1 MIFYRMS
8 KIPKTFDG
16 GDTYVKL
23 AQSSDGSHNLLV
35 DEELVR
41 FFPNLEKPL
50 CIVPFKG
57 RLLSSHMLKE
67 SEVLVVRSVTSV
79 CEELLDGSRIKLVCS
94 TTSGLDHIDKEY
106 LRRSNIELTNAPGAN
121 AIAVVEYVIF
131 TILLYSLDTGKP
143 FQNLK
148 IGVIGHGEIG
158 SRLTKLLEEL
168 GLHVLVNDPPK
179 KKFQKLNREHFS
191 LEQLVSECDCL
202 TVHVPLDNETEY
214 PTINLLDYELLKGI
228 KDEALII
235 NSSRGNILKESDLL
249 VLLKK
254 KPAVKVALDCW
265 INEPKIDASLARKIW
280 QSTPHIAGA
289 TLESKIRAVQKIM
302 PAINNY
308 FGVANNDIV
317 SNKKNNL
324 DKIEIKTIDL
334 DFKKI
339 VDVVLPLKNI
349 SENFKRKSKQNIS
362 KLLPEDFD
370 DLRTSSLGRRELSY
384 YRFSENQVVL
394 NKIKRLLTEIA

>member
-1 MIFYRMS
+1 M
-8 KIPKTFDG
+8 
-16 GDTYVKL
+16 
-23 AQSSDGSHNLLV
+23 N
-35 DEELVR
+35 
-41 FFPNLEKPL
+41 
-50 CIVPFKG
+50 
-57 RLLSSHMLKE
+57 
-67 SEVLVVRSVTSV
+67 
-79 CEELLDGSRIKLVCS
+79 
-94 TTSGLDHIDKEY
+94 
-106 LRRSNIELTNAPGAN
+106 
-121 AIAVVEYVIF
+121 
-131 TILLYSLDTGKP
+131 
-143 FQNLK
+143 
-148 IGVIGHGEIG
+148 
-158 SRLTKLLEEL
+158 
-168 GLHVLVNDPPK
+168 
-179 KKFQKLNREHFS
+179 
-191 LEQLVSECDCL
+191 
-202 TVHVPLDNETEY
+202 
-214 PTINLLDYELLKGI
+214 
-228 KDEALII
+228 
-235 NSSRGNILKESDLL
+235 
-249 VLLKK
+249 
-254 KPAVKVALDCW
+254 
-265 INEPKIDASLARKIW
+265 PKIDASLARKIW

>member
-1 MIFYRMS
+1 M
-8 KIPKTFDG
+8 
-16 GDTYVKL
+16 
-23 AQSSDGSHNLLV
+23 
-35 DEELVR
+35 
-41 FFPNLEKPL
+41 PL
-50 CIVPFKG
+50 
-57 RLLSSHMLKE
+57 H
-67 SEVLVVRSVTSV
+67 
-79 CEELLDGSRIKLVCS
+79 
-94 TTSGLDHIDKEY
+94 
-106 LRRSNIELTNAPGAN
+106 
-121 AIAVVEYVIF
+121 
-131 TILLYSLDTGKP
+131 
-143 FQNLK
+143 
-148 IGVIGHGEIG
+148 
-158 SRLTKLLEEL
+158 
-168 GLHVLVNDPPK
+168 
-179 KKFQKLNREHFS
+179 
-191 LEQLVSECDCL
+191 
-202 TVHVPLDNETEY
+202 NETEY

>member
-1 MIFYRMS
+1 M
-8 KIPKTFDG
+8 
-16 GDTYVKL
+16 
-23 AQSSDGSHNLLV
+23 
-35 DEELVR
+35 
-41 FFPNLEKPL
+41 PL
-50 CIVPFKG
+50 
-57 RLLSSHMLKE
+57 H
-67 SEVLVVRSVTSV
+67 
-79 CEELLDGSRIKLVCS
+79 
-94 TTSGLDHIDKEY
+94 
-106 LRRSNIELTNAPGAN
+106 
-121 AIAVVEYVIF
+121 
-131 TILLYSLDTGKP
+131 
-143 FQNLK
+143 
-148 IGVIGHGEIG
+148 
-158 SRLTKLLEEL
+158 
-168 GLHVLVNDPPK
+168 
-179 KKFQKLNREHFS
+179 
-191 LEQLVSECDCL
+191 
-202 TVHVPLDNETEY
+202 NETEY

-339 VDVVLPLKNI
+339 VDSVLPLKNI
-349 SENFKRKSKQNIS
+349 NENFKRTIETKYIHE
-362 KLLPEDFD
+362 LLPEDFD

-384 YRFSENQVVL
+384 YRFSENQVIL

>member
-1 MIFYRMS
+1 M
-8 KIPKTFDG
+8 
-16 GDTYVKL
+16 
-23 AQSSDGSHNLLV
+23 
-35 DEELVR
+35 
-41 FFPNLEKPL
+41 
-50 CIVPFKG
+50 
-57 RLLSSHMLKE
+57 
-67 SEVLVVRSVTSV
+67 
-79 CEELLDGSRIKLVCS
+79 
-94 TTSGLDHIDKEY
+94 
-106 LRRSNIELTNAPGAN
+106 
-121 AIAVVEYVIF
+121 
-131 TILLYSLDTGKP
+131 
-143 FQNLK
+143 
-148 IGVIGHGEIG
+148 
-158 SRLTKLLEEL
+158 
-168 GLHVLVNDPPK
+168 
-179 KKFQKLNREHFS
+179 
-191 LEQLVSECDCL
+191 
-202 TVHVPLDNETEY
+202 PLDNETEY

-249 VLLKK
+249 VLLKE

-339 VDVVLPLKNI
+339 IDVVLPLKNI
-349 SENFKRKSKQNIS
+349 SENFKKKSRQNIS
-362 KLLPEDFD
+362 KLLPEYFD
-370 DLRTSSLGRRELSY
+370 ELRTSSLGRRELSY

>member
-1 MIFYRMS
+1 M
-8 KIPKTFDG
+8 
-16 GDTYVKL
+16 
-23 AQSSDGSHNLLV
+23 
-35 DEELVR
+35 
-41 FFPNLEKPL
+41 
-50 CIVPFKG
+50 
-57 RLLSSHMLKE
+57 
-67 SEVLVVRSVTSV
+67 
-79 CEELLDGSRIKLVCS
+79 
-94 TTSGLDHIDKEY
+94 
-106 LRRSNIELTNAPGAN
+106 
-121 AIAVVEYVIF
+121 
-131 TILLYSLDTGKP
+131 
-143 FQNLK
+143 
-148 IGVIGHGEIG
+148 
-158 SRLTKLLEEL
+158 
-168 GLHVLVNDPPK
+168 
-179 KKFQKLNREHFS
+179 
-191 LEQLVSECDCL
+191 
-202 TVHVPLDNETEY
+202 
-214 PTINLLDYELLKGI
+214 
-228 KDEALII
+228 
-235 NSSRGNILKESDLL
+235 
-249 VLLKK
+249 
-254 KPAVKVALDCW
+254 ALDCW

-339 VDVVLPLKNI
+339 IDVVLPLKSI

-370 DLRTSSLGRRELSY
+370 ELRTSSLGRRELSY

>member
-8 KIPKTFDG
+8 KTPKIFDG

-23 AQSSDGSHNLLV
+23 AQSSDGSHDLLV

-57 RLLSSHMLKE
+57 RILSNQMLKE

-106 LRRSNIELTNAPGAN
+106 LRRSNIELTSAPGAN

-202 TVHVPLDNETEY
+202 TVHVPLDNDTEH

-235 NSSRGNILKESDLL
+235 NSSRGNILKESDLF
-249 VLLKK
+249 VLLKE

-265 INEPKIDASLARKIW
+265 TNEPKIDTYLARKIW

-308 FGVANNDIV
+308 FGVSNNDIV
-317 SNKKNNL
+317 SNKKNNI
-324 DKIEIKTIDL
+324 DKIEIETIDL

-339 VDVVLPLKNI
+339 IDVVLPLKSI
-349 SENFKRKSKQNIS
+349 SENLKKKSRQNIF
-362 KLLPEDFD
+362 KLLPEYFD
-370 DLRTSSLGRRELSY
+370 ELRTSSLGRRELSY
-384 YRFSENQVVL
+384 YRFSGKQVVL

>member
-1 MIFYRMS
+1 M
-8 KIPKTFDG
+8 
-16 GDTYVKL
+16 
-23 AQSSDGSHNLLV
+23 
-35 DEELVR
+35 
-41 FFPNLEKPL
+41 
-50 CIVPFKG
+50 
-57 RLLSSHMLKE
+57 
-67 SEVLVVRSVTSV
+67 
-79 CEELLDGSRIKLVCS
+79 
-94 TTSGLDHIDKEY
+94 
-106 LRRSNIELTNAPGAN
+106 
-121 AIAVVEYVIF
+121 
-131 TILLYSLDTGKP
+131 
-143 FQNLK
+143 
-148 IGVIGHGEIG
+148 
-158 SRLTKLLEEL
+158 
-168 GLHVLVNDPPK
+168 
-179 KKFQKLNREHFS
+179 
-191 LEQLVSECDCL
+191 
-202 TVHVPLDNETEY
+202 PLDNETEY

-308 FGVANNDIV
+308 FGVANNDII

-362 KLLPEDFD
+362 RLLPEDFD